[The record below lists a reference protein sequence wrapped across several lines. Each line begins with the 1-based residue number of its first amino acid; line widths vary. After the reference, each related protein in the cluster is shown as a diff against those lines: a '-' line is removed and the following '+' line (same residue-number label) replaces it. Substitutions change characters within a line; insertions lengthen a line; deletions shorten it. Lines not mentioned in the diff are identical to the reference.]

1 MEQEKQITRNEQIHA
16 KGFDMSGGQYSYSTI
31 GPQEYKKIKV
41 GVKTLDDAVL
51 NLGSFNQT
59 AYGRRS
65 ERYNQERIYTKP
77 MVMDALIK
85 NDVYEL
91 RRISR
96 FFFRVSG
103 IYQRVCNYFANMYR
117 YDWAIAIQSNNNDG
131 SVKDINETKAIKDF
145 WRILNYLDN
154 SYIKKICGDIALEVI
169 KCGAYYGYIVPS
181 SNGLILQQLPID
193 YCRSRYSVGN
203 LPAIEFNMK
212 YFDTFTDTNYR
223 NKILKLFPDEFTTG
237 YRLYKA
243 GKLIP
248 DIAGDNSGS
257 WYLLDPQSTIKF
269 ALNGLNDLPLFI
281 NAIPAI
287 LDLDAAQDLDRRK
300 QMQKLLKILVQKL
313 PMDKNGDL
321 IFDVDEARDIH
332 NNAVEMLRRAVGVDV
347 LTTFADVD
355 AIDTSDKNTSATTDE
370 LERVERTVYN
380 AFGVSRNLFN
390 TDGNLSLEK
399 SILDDESTMRNLIL
413 QFNIFFDRILS
424 VLNVQKKYNYK
435 FYMLETTQ
443 YNYKDLSKMYKEQTQ
458 IGFSK
463 MLPQIALGQS
473 QSFILNTA
481 HFENEVLHLSE
492 VMIPPLMSSTLNG
505 EDILGKKDSSNS
517 SNSQNNT
524 DKVSAETKSA
534 GRPEKPDDQ
543 KSEKTI
549 ANRESSA
556 D

>member
-1 MEQEKQITRNEQIHA
+1 
-16 KGFDMSGGQYSYSTI
+16 
-31 GPQEYKKIKV
+31 
-41 GVKTLDDAVL
+41 
-51 NLGSFNQT
+51 
-59 AYGRRS
+59 
-65 ERYNQERIYTKP
+65 
-77 MVMDALIK
+77 
-85 NDVYEL
+85 
-91 RRISR
+91 
-96 FFFRVSG
+96 
-103 IYQRVCNYFANMYR
+103 
-117 YDWAIAIQSNNNDG
+117 
-131 SVKDINETKAIKDF
+131 
-145 WRILNYLDN
+145 
-154 SYIKKICGDIALEVI
+154 
-169 KCGAYYGYIVPS
+169 
-181 SNGLILQQLPID
+181 
-193 YCRSRYSVGN
+193 
-203 LPAIEFNMK
+203 
-212 YFDTFTDTNYR
+212 
-223 NKILKLFPDEFTTG
+223 
-237 YRLYKA
+237 
-243 GKLIP
+243 
-248 DIAGDNSGS
+248 
-257 WYLLDPQSTIKF
+257 
-269 ALNGLNDLPLFI
+269 
-281 NAIPAI
+281 
-287 LDLDAAQDLDRRK
+287 
-300 QMQKLLKILVQKL
+300 
-313 PMDKNGDL
+313 MDKNGDL

-390 TDGNLSLEK
+390 TEGNLSLEK

-556 D
+556 N